1 MKLRIKMP
9 ESLKLA
15 AQQLTGRHVGET
27 TASAPASLSFL
38 KRTAAPAFIL
48 FLRRTPAA
56 RWFTLAAIPVVVAAA
71 VAPIRLPM
79 IDIASLLLVLT
90 SAYCVARA
98 IWFLAGEAKT

>member
-1 MKLRIKMP
+1 MP

-27 TASAPASLSFL
+27 RATAPASLSFL
-38 KRTAAPAFIL
+38 KRSAAPAFTS

-56 RWFTLAAIPVVVAAA
+56 RWFTLATIPVVVAAA
-71 VAPIRLPM
+71 VAPIRLPTM
-79 IDIASLLLVLT
+79 DIVLLLLVLT

-98 IWFLAGEAKT
+98 IWLLAGEAGR